1 MRLWFGAMTTAL
13 KKITCGLL
21 LAAAGGFAY
30 IHLKGPH
37 GIPALREKHEAI
49 QEVEEQNRLLRLQ
62 NSQLRQRN
70 EDLQKP
76 EVIEMEIRRRLHKL
90 RKGEKD
96 FKIPEEAPAK

>member
-1 MRLWFGAMTTAL
+1 MTAL
-13 KKITCGLL
+13 KTIACGLL

-30 IHLKGPH
+30 IHLQGPN
-37 GIPALREKHEAI
+37 GIPALREKRDAI
-49 QEVEEQNRLLRLQ
+49 QQVEEQNRLLRLQ
-62 NSQLRQRN
+62 NGQLRQRN

-96 FKIPEEAPAK
+96 FKIPDEAPGR

>member
-1 MRLWFGAMTTAL
+1 MTTAL
-13 KKITCGLL
+13 KKIACGLL

-30 IHLKGPH
+30 IHLQGPH
-37 GIPALREKHEAI
+37 GIPALRDKYHAI
-49 QEVEEQNRLLRLQ
+49 QEVEEQNRLLKLE

-70 EDLQKP
+70 EDLKQP

-96 FKIPEEAPAK
+96 FKIPEQAPAK